1 MMRGKVFL
9 YDQEKRG
16 FADSHEAAS
25 RAEIANQLAR
35 LKGFE
40 FGGSY
45 DPAHREQA
53 PVYLVP
59 NDTITCAEAN
69 ELGIRSEGDLYG
81 GVVPYPFVATKAIT
95 HSLID
100 SAECAPTGWSEDLGR
115 RIRGVVLAG
124 YTAFT
129 NRDAHRAGIR
139 LLETGPLRLKPAR
152 ATGGQG
158 QIVVSTSEELNAALT
173 AMHPAQLE
181 ADGLVL
187 EENLTDVRTYSVGQ
201 VRVGSIEATYYGTQ
215 RLTTDNGGQK
225 VYGGSELVVVR
236 GGFSQLSEIDL
247 PSEIALSIE
256 QACAYD
262 AAVAN
267 VFPEMFA
274 SRRNYDIA
282 QGLDSRAIARSGV
295 LEQSWRVGGA
305 SSAEMAALDAFH
317 QNGRLRAVRAS
328 SFEIY
333 GRLEAPARATIYF
346 CGTDQKVGPL
356 VKYALAEPYEGS

>member
-1 MMRGKVFL
+1 MRGKVFL

-16 FADSHEAAS
+16 FADSHEAVS
-25 RAEIANQLAR
+25 RAEIAKRLAR

-45 DPAHREQA
+45 DPAHRDQA

-69 ELGIRSEGDLYG
+69 ELGIRSEGELYG
-81 GVVPYPFVATKAIT
+81 GVVPYSFVATKAIT
-95 HSLID
+95 HSLIN
-100 SAECAPTGWSEDLGR
+100 SAEHAPIGWSEDLER

-129 NRDAHRAGIR
+129 KSRRSPRGHPAPRDRPAAAQTSPGDRRTRSDRRLDVGGAECRPDGID
-139 LLETGPLRLKPAR
+139 
-152 ATGGQG
+152 
-158 QIVVSTSEELNAALT
+158 
-173 AMHPAQLE
+173 PAQLE

-187 EENLTDVRTYSVGQ
+187 EENLTDVHTYSVGQ
-201 VRVGSIEATYYGTQ
+201 VRVGSIEATYFGTQ
-215 RLTTDNGGQK
+215 RLTTDNGGQE
-225 VYGGSELVVVR
+225 VYGGSDLVVVR
-236 GGFSQLSEIDL
+236 GGFSQLSKIDL

-274 SRRNYDIA
+274 SRRNYDVA
-282 QGLDSRAIARSGV
+282 QGLDSRAITRSGV

-346 CGTDQKVGPL
+346 CGTDQEVGPL